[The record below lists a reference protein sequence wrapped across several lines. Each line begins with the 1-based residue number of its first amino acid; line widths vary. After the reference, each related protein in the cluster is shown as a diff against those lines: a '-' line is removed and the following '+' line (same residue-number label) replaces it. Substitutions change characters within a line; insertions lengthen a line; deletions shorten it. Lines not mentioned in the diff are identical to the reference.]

1 MTTISTPI
9 RVRASCG
16 GDALFEGA
24 IFVLRDAYILDRTMV
39 EEKTIDRVIDGFA
52 ILREFQCP

>member
-9 RVRASCG
+9 RVGASCE

-24 IFVLRDAYILDRTMV
+24 IFVLRDAILDRTMV

-52 ILREFQCP
+52 ILRESQCP